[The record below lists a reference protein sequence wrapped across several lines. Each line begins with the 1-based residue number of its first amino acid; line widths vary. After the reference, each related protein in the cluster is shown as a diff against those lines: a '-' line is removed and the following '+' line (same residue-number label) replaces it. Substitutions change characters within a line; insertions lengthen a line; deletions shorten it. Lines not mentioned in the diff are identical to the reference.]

1 MIRAVIFDMDGTV
14 FDTEKIYYKCLSHV
28 ASETPLVAELE
39 EVLVAISG
47 MNRADIVAHLKGRYG
62 EEFPAKE
69 LFDARDKLV
78 LEQIRTHG
86 LPYKP
91 GFPAVFEAL
100 RNKGL
105 KVALATSTHRDR
117 LEWYLSLTGL
127 ENAFDWIM
135 TGESVEHSKPE
146 PDIFLQ
152 CAQRLGVSPEEC
164 VVVED
169 SRNGVLAGLRAG
181 MRVVMIPDMQRATP
195 DLRERLWQCLEEVT
209 PLPCLIEQEN
219 QKFR

>member
-14 FDTEKIYYKCLSHV
+14 FDTEKIYYKNLADV
-28 ASETPLVAELE
+28 AKDTPLSRELD

-47 MNRADIVAHLKGRYG
+47 MNRADIFVYLRKRYG
-62 EEFPAKE
+62 EDFPAQE
-69 LFDARDKLV
+69 LFAARDKRV
-78 LEQIRTHG
+78 LEHIAAHG

-91 GFPAVFEAL
+91 GFPEVFEVL
-100 RNKGL
+100 RRQGL
-105 KVALATSTHRDR
+105 AVALATSTHRDR
-117 LEWYLSLTGL
+117 LNWYLSMTGL
-127 ENAFDWIM
+127 EKAFDWIM